1 MKNTFRA
8 MSKSEIS
15 GYHSGAA
22 EDGSLLR
29 CTKLMLR
36 VQLRTFR
43 RIVV

>member
-1 MKNTFRA
+1 MKNTIRE
-8 MSKSEIS
+8 MLKSDIS

-29 CTKLMLR
+29 YIKVMLR
-36 VQLRTFR
+36 VQLPTFR